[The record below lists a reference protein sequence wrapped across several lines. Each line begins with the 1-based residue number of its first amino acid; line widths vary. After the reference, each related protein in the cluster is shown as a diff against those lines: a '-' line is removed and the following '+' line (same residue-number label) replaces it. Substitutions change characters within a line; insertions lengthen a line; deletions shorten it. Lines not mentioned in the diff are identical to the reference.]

1 MARQIRTPRSLKPV
15 HIFICEDTKS
25 SKYYMEGLG
34 KAKNINIK
42 AEKAYG
48 TSPEDVY
55 ETAKD
60 KLSLFRDKGIAK
72 IYCLF
77 DKDDCPDDKFNKII
91 AQCRKKEII
100 PAFSIPCYEYWL
112 LLHFRKTNQ
121 PFANAQECCETFKNE
136 YNRCFGTNYEI
147 NTLKSRKDIFNDL
160 KDKLDT
166 AISNAE
172 RLNLN
177 EKEEPYTNMHKIIKD
192 IID

>member
-1 MARQIRTPRSLKPV
+1 MLSEYALLTKYFKV
-15 HIFICEDTKS
+15 GIFCSES
-25 SKYYMEGLG
+25 SCNLCFPSSRDMSVERGYLAIYLRMFFFKLFASTGL
-34 KAKNINIK
+34 
-42 AEKAYG
+42 
-48 TSPEDVY
+48 
-55 ETAKD
+55 
-60 KLSLFRDKGIAK
+60 
-72 IYCLF
+72 YCLF

-91 AQCRKKEII
+91 TQCRKKEII

-112 LLHFRKTNQ
+112 LLHIRKTNK
-121 PFANAQECCETFKNE
+121 PFANAQECCEVFRTE
-136 YNRCFGTNYEI
+136 YNKHFGTNYEI